1 MAWWNRKKE
10 KRTLEEKSTTLED
23 LLLQSQLA
31 EDKITRVEA
40 LNIPTLAGC
49 IELISNTIA
58 ALPINLCKVDNGK
71 VSMIENDYRIK
82 LLNDDTKDT
91 LDGFQFKKAL
101 VIDYLLM
108 GNSYAYINKERGKIK
123 SLHYVQES
131 DVSINFNAD
140 PIFKD
145 YNILVGGE
153 EYYPH
158 QFIKVLRDTRNG
170 ADGIGIVESNSKIL
184 AVAYNSLTYENVL
197 SKTGG
202 NKKGFIKSEH
212 KLLDDAIEKLKEQW
226 RKMYSNNSENC
237 IVLNKGLDFQE
248 ASSTSTEM
256 QLNENKQT
264 NGIEICKILNVPPS
278 MLEGDGKAN
287 ENEYEKFVKMA
298 ILPIIQAIISALNR
312 DLLFER
318 EKGSF
323 YFVFDIKELLKG
335 DIEKRFKAY
344 EIGIKN
350 GFLGVNEVRYEEDR
364 APIEAFDD
372 IIKLGLQDVL
382 FNTKDKTIYTP
393 NTDKTSKID
402 DLKGGDKDEN
412 RDT

>member
-1 MAWWNRKKE
+1 
-10 KRTLEEKSTTLED
+10 
-23 LLLQSQLA
+23 
-31 EDKITRVEA
+31 
-40 LNIPTLAGC
+40 
-49 IELISNTIA
+49 
-58 ALPINLCKVDNGK
+58 
-71 VSMIENDYRIK
+71 
-82 LLNDDTKDT
+82 
-91 LDGFQFKKAL
+91 
-101 VIDYLLM
+101 
-108 GNSYAYINKERGKIK
+108 
-123 SLHYVQES
+123 
-131 DVSINFNAD
+131 
-140 PIFKD
+140 
-145 YNILVGGE
+145 
-153 EYYPH
+153 
-158 QFIKVLRDTRNG
+158 
-170 ADGIGIVESNSKIL
+170 
-184 AVAYNSLTYENVL
+184 
-197 SKTGG
+197 
-202 NKKGFIKSEH
+202 
-212 KLLDDAIEKLKEQW
+212 
-226 RKMYSNNSENC
+226 
-237 IVLNKGLDFQE
+237 
-248 ASSTSTEM
+248 M

-350 GFLGVNEVRYEEDR
+350 GFLGVNEVRYEEER

>member
-1 MAWWNRKKE
+1 MSWWNRKKE

-91 LDGFQFKKAL
+91 LDGFQFKKAI